1 MVLRLYRVRLIT
13 LKMDHHIDLVPLA
26 IVNLEGQESKMVEID
41 DSDPVLFFLSLSLT
55 EVF

>member
-26 IVNLEGQESKMVEID
+26 IVNLEGQESKTVEID